1 MVSDHAKR
9 THLLISS
16 LVEQEVHKN
25 TLQRTSLKEQ
35 LQTSLSESQD
45 LRTKLNSLGITFSKT
60 VSDCEESEK
69 STGSSEISTLKSAR
83 TTLEETIARQKSRIE
98 TLETSHRDTLTLIEK
113 KNGEISRNE
122 DEYKLLQTKYI
133 EARREI
139 STTENAL
146 QEAQSQV
153 STLTYKEQSLQQ
165 EVDFLRKDNE
175 RLAAEVNTKSS
186 DFATY
191 RKEKVSPLET
201 RIDTSLRKSRSS
213 SPSSKK
219 PPPPQIQTKN
229 KIAC

>member
-1 MVSDHAKR
+1 MSD
-9 THLLISS
+9 
-16 LVEQEVHKN
+16 
-25 TLQRTSLKEQ
+25 
-35 LQTSLSESQD
+35 
-45 LRTKLNSLGITFSKT
+45 G
-60 VSDCEESEK
+60 EESEK
-69 STGSSEISTLKSAR
+69 SVESSEISALKSAK

-98 TLETSHRDTLTLIEK
+98 TLETSHRDTVTLIEK
-113 KNGEISRNE
+113 KNSGISRNE
-122 DEYKLLQTKYI
+122 EEYKLLQTKYI

-191 RKEKVSPLET
+191 RKEKVSP
-201 RIDTSLRKSRSS
+201 S
-213 SPSSKK
+213 
-219 PPPPQIQTKN
+219 
-229 KIAC
+229 